1 MDLRVLDYF
10 LMVAREENFT
20 RAANQLH
27 ITQPTLSRQIA
38 ALEEELGTQ
47 LFIRD
52 KHSVYLTD
60 EGLLFRRRAQEILNL
75 SERAKQEL
83 IQEEENLSGEI
94 TIGCCECL
102 AMDELTEKIT
112 RFRAKHPNVTFI
124 LHSSYNEDVQMW
136 LEQGRLDLGLLMEPV
151 DITKYE
157 FVRMRTKEQRGVYVK
172 EGTRFSVQECIRP
185 GELVGTPVIT
195 VMGDQV
201 HNELVAWS
209 GDYAKGMGNWIRYN
223 LLYNAAS
230 ACRTSGSPIVGLKM
244 DCEYR
249 DIKFLPLEPK
259 LELSTVLAWKERQ
272 INAKAVDRFI
282 SFIKNDI

>member
-20 RAANQLH
+20 RAASQLH
-27 ITQPTLSRQIA
+27 ITQPTLSRQIV
-38 ALEEELGTQ
+38 ALEEELGTK

-60 EGLLFRRRAQEILNL
+60 EGLLFRRRAQEILSL

-94 TIGCCECL
+94 VIGCCECM
-102 AMDELTEKIT
+102 AMDELTVKIAV
-112 RFRAKHPNVTFI
+112 FREKHPNVTFV

-157 FVRMRTKEQRGVYVK
+157 YIRMKTKEQWGVYVK
-172 EGTRFSVQECIRP
+172 EGTKFSDYECIKP

-195 VMGDQV
+195 VMGAQV
-201 HNELVAWS
+201 HNELVTWS

-230 ACRTSGSPIVGLKM
+230 ACRMSGSPIVGLKM
-244 DCEYR
+244 DCTYR
-249 DIKFLPLEPK
+249 ELKFLPLEPK

-272 INAKAVDRFI
+272 INSKAVDRFI
-282 SFIKNDI
+282 SFIKNS

>member
-1 MDLRVLDYF
+1 
-10 LMVAREENFT
+10 MVAREENFT

-27 ITQPTLSRQIA
+27 ITQPTLSRQIV
-38 ALEEELGTQ
+38 ALEEELGTK

-94 TIGCCECL
+94 VIGCCECM
-102 AMDELTEKIT
+102 AMDELTAKISQ
-112 RFRAKHPNVTFI
+112 FREKHPNVTFV

-136 LEQGRLDLGLLMEPV
+136 LEQGRVDLGLLMEPV

-157 FVRMRTKEQRGVYVK
+157 YIRMKTKEQWGVYVK
-172 EGTRFSVQECIRP
+172 EGSRFADHENIKP

-195 VMGDQV
+195 VMGTQV
-201 HNELVAWS
+201 HNELVTWS

-244 DCEYR
+244 DCTYR
-249 DIKFLPLEPK
+249 DLKFLPLEPK

-272 INAKAVDRFI
+272 INSKAVDRFI
-282 SFIKNDI
+282 SFIKNN